1 MVDIIVT
8 GHGQFSEGL
17 VSALELI
24 AGPQESVQNVNF
36 LESDSTELLNEKL
49 SAALANTGSEVLILT
64 DLQGGS
70 PFKEAVMLKMQMP
83 EKNIEVISG
92 TNFPLLLMST
102 LTPADS
108 ALELAESLI
117 QQGKEAI
124 ARYEYVE
131 HVQVDSE
138 DEDFE
143 DGI

>member
-8 GHGQFSEGL
+8 GHGDFSEGL
-17 VSALELI
+17 VSALHLI
-24 AGPQESVQNVNF
+24 AGPQEQVQNVNF
-36 LESDSTELLNEKL
+36 HESDSTETLNANL
-49 SAALANTGSEVLILT
+49 AAALVNTGTEVVILT
-64 DLQGGS
+64 DLLGGS
-70 PFKEAVMLKMQMP
+70 PFKEAVMLKMQRP

-117 QQGKEAI
+117 QQGKDAI
-124 ARYEYVE
+124 SRYEYAAR
-131 HVQVDSE
+131 VQDDS
-138 DEDFE
+138 DEFD